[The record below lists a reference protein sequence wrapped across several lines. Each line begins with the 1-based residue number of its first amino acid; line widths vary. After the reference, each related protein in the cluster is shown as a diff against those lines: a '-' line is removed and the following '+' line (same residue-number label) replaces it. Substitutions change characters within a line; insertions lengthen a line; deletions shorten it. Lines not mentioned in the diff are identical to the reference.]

1 MPRDLDDNLDLD
13 PSTDP
18 ALDETAVDPS
28 TEQQPDDAV
37 SSPATG
43 ENEDKDLLSVV
54 RDVVKESRETSDPAS
69 PAEGETEETTGQ
81 EPKKQDDDENFTD
94 TPFHKHPRFQQL
106 LRQRNTFKQDAER
119 YHNVERFLDEAGL
132 TAEEAADVMTIAG
145 LAKTNPA
152 EAWKQVKPWVQNLLI
167 ASGEALPDDLRE
179 RVQNGEMSQEAALEL
194 SRAKARNASAEAAR
208 SFREQQDERRT
219 ATAHVNSLRQSAQDW
234 EAERRR
240 KDPNFAKKETDV
252 LKEVLFLQQTEG
264 KPNTREGVVDQL
276 QRAYKAV
283 NTALKPAPAPT
294 QKQAIRPITG
304 GQVAGNQQPTNMS
317 TLDIIRANR
326 RAG

>member
-1 MPRDLDDNLDLD
+1 MPRDMDDNLDLA

-54 RDVVKESRETSDPAS
+54 RDVVKESRETSDTAS
-69 PAEGETEETTGQ
+69 PAEGEDEETTGQ
-81 EPKKQDDDENFTD
+81 EQKKQDDDENFTD
-94 TPFHKHPRFQQL
+94 APFHKHPRFQQL

-119 YHNVERFLDEAGL
+119 YHNVERFLDQAGL

-145 LAKTNPA
+145 LAKTDPA

-167 ASGEALPDDLRE
+167 ASGEALPDELRE
-179 RVQNGEMSQEAALEL
+179 RVQKGEMSQEAALEL
-194 SRAKARNASAEAAR
+194 SRAKARNASAEAAQ
-208 SFREQQDERRT
+208 SFRAQQQERRQVSEH
-219 ATAHVNSLRQSAQDW
+219 ANSLRQSAQDW
-234 EAERRR
+234 EADRRR
-240 KDPNFAKKETDV
+240 KDPNFANKETAV

-264 KPNTREGVVDQL
+264 RPNTCEGVVDQL

-283 NTALKPAPAPT
+283 NAALKPTPAPA
-294 QKQAIRPITG
+294 QRQAIRPITG
-304 GQVAGNQQPTNMS
+304 GQVAGNQQPSNMS